1 MNVLKMK
8 NISNN
13 ELAEEL
19 RNQITRR
26 FEKLKVHSFSMY
38 HIWHVDLTDIH
49 LISKFNKAIRLSCV
63 IDIFSEYA
71 WIIPLTDK
79 KDVKITNASQK
90 ILAESNCKPNKIP
103 VDKCSKFFNRSVKSW
118 LQDNHIEMSS
128 IHNEVKSVVAERFI
142 RILKNKICK

>member
-1 MNVLKMK
+1 MLSDNNISKTECIK
-8 NISNN
+8 NENISNN

-26 FEKLKVHSFSMY
+26 FEKLKVHSFSIY

-71 WIIPLTDK
+71 WIIIPLTDK

-90 ILAESNCKPNKIP
+90 ILAECNCK
-103 VDKCSKFFNRSVKSW
+103 
-118 LQDNHIEMSS
+118 
-128 IHNEVKSVVAERFI
+128 
-142 RILKNKICK
+142 